1 VINIKFLRVVLL
13 VWLVGSMG
21 INLLPLF
28 CMGAGPRSNELLGTW
43 ILEDDEMIYV
53 SVMIEVMAF
62 PWSARG

>member
-1 VINIKFLRVVLL
+1 MLL

-53 SVMIEVMAF
+53 SVMIESYGV
-62 PWSARG
+62 SLVRQRLKY